1 MEDPILWRD
10 NPRDVAYAEGYRKGL
25 EKGYRKGYED
35 AQKEIKY
42 MTQINEGLEKI
53 INRAVKSIECPCVG
67 CKRTESDPCG
77 LRACCYEFR
86 KWKEAEDGIHSEGE
100 A

>member
-1 MEDPILWRD
+1 MEDPNLWRD
-10 NPRDVAYAEGYRKGL
+10 NPRDVAYAEGYRKG
-25 EKGYRKGYED
+25 RED
-35 AQKEIKY
+35 ALKEIKCIIAPY
-42 MTQINEGLEKI
+42 EFMEKLI
-53 INRAVKSIECPCVG
+53 SRKLKSTECPCAG

-100 A
+100 T